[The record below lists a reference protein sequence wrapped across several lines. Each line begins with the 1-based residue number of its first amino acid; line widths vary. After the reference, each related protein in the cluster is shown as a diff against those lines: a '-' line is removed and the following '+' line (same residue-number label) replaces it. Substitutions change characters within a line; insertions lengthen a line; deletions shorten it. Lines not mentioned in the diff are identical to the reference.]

1 MNALFGLHLQISVG
15 ENLIVGTAVRNNF
28 YCPEFYS
35 VLLCAY
41 TSYLHS

>member
-15 ENLIVGTAVRNNF
+15 ENLIVGTAVRNII

-35 VLLCAY
+35 VFFCAY
-41 TSYLHS
+41 AGYLHG